1 MCVALTQTKRKPCNQ
16 FSATSNTSKL
26 QLANFRTNNK
36 EHTGA
41 EASAMLRIKSSPPHA
56 LQQAGLQ
63 KTYFGTKNHALLL
76 TAVAGP
82 AGRLKIPLHF
92 QIV

>member
-1 MCVALTQTKRKPCNQ
+1 
-16 FSATSNTSKL
+16 
-26 QLANFRTNNK
+26 
-36 EHTGA
+36 
-41 EASAMLRIKSSPPHA
+41 MLRIKSNLPRA
-56 LQQAGLQ
+56 LLWAILQ

-76 TAVAGP
+76 TALAGP